1 CGRRCGRPD
10 PPQRRGRT
18 RERAERLRAWAFSR
32 GFHAWTVLEHY
43 SIHGRRAR
51 GLENGWT
58 GVAGPLIA
66 SGRAITS
73 TGGPSMRVRYLC
85 PLLLACVVFSGCA
98 AAMGAAVAAR
108 EIRQGFSGVQQLVA
122 SSRSLLGGEAAL
134 PATLETPLAGTY
146 RATQVL
152 DSDTVV
158 FYVRTVARPTAPILD
173 AEGKPTGYALAGL
186 AAASLD
192 SLESRIGRGGAEGSA
207 VFFVEGTAPPA
218 AGGRTLY
225 AAAFLGRLP
234 EGDSPRAD
242 SLNARLV

>member
-1 CGRRCGRPD
+1 
-10 PPQRRGRT
+10 
-18 RERAERLRAWAFSR
+18 
-32 GFHAWTVLEHY
+32 
-43 SIHGRRAR
+43 
-51 GLENGWT
+51 
-58 GVAGPLIA
+58 
-66 SGRAITS
+66 
-73 TGGPSMRVRYLC
+73 MRVRYLC

-207 VFFVEGTAPPA
+207 VFFVEGTPPRRL
-218 AGGRTLY
+218 AGEPCT
-225 AAAFLGRLP
+225 RLP
-234 EGDSPRAD
+234 SSAACRREIRRGPTR
-242 SLNARLV
+242 